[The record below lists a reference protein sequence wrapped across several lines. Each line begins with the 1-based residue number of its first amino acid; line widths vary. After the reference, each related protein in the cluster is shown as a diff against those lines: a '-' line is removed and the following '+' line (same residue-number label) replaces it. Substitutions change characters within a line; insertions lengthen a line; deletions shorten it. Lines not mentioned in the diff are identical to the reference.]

1 MATNNPIKQS
11 IIKEEV
17 VAKGKW
23 AQLLQTTYIDPT
35 GKTRVWETVKRTTRK
50 PNSNSDGVAV
60 LAVLKKTLHYDCL
73 IMVKQFR
80 PPMGCYC
87 LELPAG
93 LIDDGETAEVAA
105 LRELLEETGY
115 RGEIMETSPA
125 LCLDPGLTNCTMNY
139 VTVNINGDD
148 SENLRPKQR
157 LDDGEFIEV
166 ILIPVNELRKKL
178 DEMLQKENI
187 VVDARV
193 YVFAM
198 GLMYASSKP
207 NMLPVL
213 KA

>member
-1 MATNNPIKQS
+1 MEPNNTANQS
-11 IIKEEV
+11 IVKEEV
-17 VAKGKW
+17 LAKGKW

-50 PNSNSDGVAV
+50 PSSKSD
-60 LAVLKKTLHYDCL
+60 
-73 IMVKQFR
+73 
-80 PPMGCYC
+80 
-87 LELPAG
+87 G

-115 RGEIMETSPA
+115 IGEISETTPD
-125 LCLDPGLTNCTMNY
+125 LCLDPGLTNCTMQY
-139 VTVNINGDD
+139 VSVNINGDD
-148 SENLRPKQR
+148 SENLHPKQR
-157 LDDGEFIEV
+157 LDDGEFVEV
-166 ILIPVNELRKKL
+166 ILIPMNELRKKL

-193 YVFAM
+193 YAFAM